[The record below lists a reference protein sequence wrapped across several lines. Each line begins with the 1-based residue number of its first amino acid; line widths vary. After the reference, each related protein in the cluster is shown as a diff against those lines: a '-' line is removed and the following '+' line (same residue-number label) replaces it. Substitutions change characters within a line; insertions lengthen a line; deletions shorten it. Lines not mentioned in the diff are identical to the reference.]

1 MSLHYLHTDNFG
13 GMGIHEN
20 YESELYST
28 NDIDFFNAP
37 EDQGEFNSI
46 NPLIV
51 RPLPEEDPKYK
62 VNKIINEPL
71 TSRKF
76 TDYVNH
82 YQLLDGEN
90 QEELANFYDLK
101 DLDLSFMYNE
111 SFNKIINIANG
122 SNPNFEENEFELDK
136 ALVDIIGLD
145 NMVFNS
151 VSKKYRVDHTLL
163 TKRQKYE
170 LKKYRNRKASK
181 KFRYKKKNKKNE
193 LLKHMNNLNNI
204 CDTLETKVDN
214 LLTEN
219 KELKEKFKAKIT
231 KGT

>member
-1 MSLHYLHTDNFG
+1 MSLHYLPTDNFG
-13 GMGIHEN
+13 GMNIHEN
-20 YESELYST
+20 YEGDLYST
-28 NDIDFFNAP
+28 NDIDFFDAP
-37 EDQGEFNSI
+37 EDQGSFNSI

-51 RPLPEEDPKYK
+51 RPLEEDPKYK

-82 YQLLDGEN
+82 YELLDGEN
-90 QEELANFYDLK
+90 KEELENFYDLK

-111 SFNKIINIANG
+111 SFNKIIDIANG
-122 SNPNFEENEFELDK
+122 SNANFEENEFELDK

-145 NMVFNS
+145 NMVFNA

-163 TKRQKYE
+163 TKKQKYE

-193 LLKHMNNLNNI
+193 LSKHLSNLNNI
-204 CDTLETKVDN
+204 CDTLENKVDS

-219 KELKEKFKAKIT
+219 KELKNKFKAKLT
-231 KGT
+231 NGT

>member
-1 MSLHYLHTDNFG
+1 MSLHFLHTDNFG
-13 GMGIHEN
+13 GMRIHEN
-20 YESELYST
+20 YEENLYSA
-28 NDIDFFNAP
+28 NDIDFFNAS
-37 EDQGEFNSI
+37 EDQGDFNSI

-193 LLKHMNNLNNI
+193 LLKHMSNLNNI

-219 KELKEKFKAKIT
+219 KELKEQFKAKIT